1 MSGRSSAL
9 ACAAFVWLALV
20 SSAALVEPIVLGPD
34 SSVVMFAPGTRYA
47 IDSSL
52 AATAEEQFRQI
63 DTDLFQPLPHGNATF
78 GFVDGA
84 YWFHVGL
91 LNRDSQVH
99 RWILVLDYVLLDQID
114 VRVRRADG
122 SVTQFASGDFHPF
135 SARIALPIAEFPD
148 RPC

>member
-1 MSGRSSAL
+1 MNGPMGPKVSWFFWISQSGPPPKN
-9 ACAAFVWLALV
+9 VWATV
-20 SSAALVEPIVLGPD
+20 NYHDARG
-34 SSVVMFAPGTRYA
+34 A
-47 IDSSL
+47 IGQLSDV
-52 AATAEEQFRQI
+52 
-63 DTDLFQPLPHGNATF
+63 F